1 MKRYLLIIVATLLCI
16 VLKAQSVNYNCRY
29 WFDHDHAQAVT
40 TSFSESSWQTELDVG
55 LLSEGLHTLVLQ
67 ICDTSLVWN
76 MPKSYLFYKTLND
89 QTDIT
94 YHCWYDDDIGHHQT
108 DSLGNGLLQ
117 LDVTSLSEG
126 LHTLNIMLEG
136 NTPKSYMFMKV
147 AVQDPTVEVQYRCW
161 FDNDYNTIQ
170 TGSVGAGV
178 FELEVGGLSNGMHT
192 VHVQL
197 DNGTSSLPQCY
208 VFHKRHVGGNI
219 TKWEYWLNG
228 EYSNRHTTNLSP
240 FVDTL
245 DIISLLPVET
255 WPIRSTC
262 FHFHPNGDEPYLNAK
277 NEIVF
282 RFWDVDRH
290 YLDKSTFYVDENV
303 SEPIVADIFERNT
316 TVSIDAPRD
325 NQIHWFKLDVG
336 RGDYLSFQA
345 DKACTMQLFAPS
357 GEEVYTASGPESI
370 ELRGFNVWEE
380 GTYYLAVHDVMG
392 SGETVSVTYNW
403 LNRYSIVS
411 YDIHLVGNGGC
422 STITFQGNGFNSLLN
437 VYLVNYQTDT
447 IRQLDIGHES
457 NTTTTVSFNFYQ
469 ENLGAYDAVFE
480 FYEEAIR
487 INGALEVQEPV
498 DILLT
503 STVSY
508 PLKFMSGTTVTY
520 DFTIT
525 NNGNMSAYVVPIYL
539 YVSSPTNVN
548 ITHIEIEGLNLPS
561 LADYMNLDS
570 LTMKEVEII
579 RKWAK
584 AKGDDHYFN
593 FFSSVENELGDTVAV
608 RSNFFFVNLAP
619 FESKTI
625 KLKIT
630 ATTGAHQLIKAWMTV
645 PSEVIQPY
653 TMNANRDFESQ
664 FCCIMD
670 HIQCFL
676 AIMSNSGNYSVLLSD
691 GLALLSLEH
700 TQFARFFYKLS
711 EYVNR
716 ASCIVSFANAYVSFL
731 DGLSCHYQW
740 DGIWGSIKSAF
751 KRSAWSMVGATFSCL
766 HSLKA
771 LKELDDYVATIN
783 MEQFLDLGLDK
794 FMLQVKAIY
803 DIGIDVAAVGTN
815 SDCSLIF
822 KEKSVD
828 CFPKNTI
835 GGQTMGCIPGDPND
849 IYGYLS
855 ESGSHY
861 MRQEIQNVQYE
872 IEFENDTTLATAAA
886 HTIIVRDTLDA
897 TKFDL
902 NSLAA
907 RSVTIGDKRL
917 DLNGEQT
924 FARTLDLRPEIYVIA
939 QVEQDY
945 DPTTGIVEWTIQ
957 SLDPMTMEPTEDP
970 NQGALPVNYNG
981 DGVGFI
987 DYSIDL
993 KEAFADGTEISNRAG
1008 IIFDQN
1014 DVIMTPTW
1022 TNTVDAV
1029 KPSSHIEEVI
1039 LMGDS
1044 LSFSFVSSDN
1054 RSGVW
1059 YHSLYYRN
1067 ASTEQEWQVR
1077 KAQIFEDSFML
1088 PFDSL
1093 QTTEYFVIA
1102 VDSAGNVEAMKTEA
1116 EVVVESSVSG
1126 FPLFVAGYGESTNAG
1141 WKFIASPVVGSIA
1154 ATMVDSIFSA
1164 TQYDIYYFDQ
1174 SKELEWRNYKSNSFN
1189 LTNGQ
1194 GYLYASKEDKTLV
1207 FRGAY
1212 NEAETQEVSLN
1223 YSETNSHTNMRGWNL
1238 IGNPFTVPAY
1248 VDRSYYTMN
1257 EDGTAIEPIA
1267 VSSIPACHGVVVKA
1281 ETSGETVTFS
1291 RTVQQN
1297 AANWGSIQIAV
1308 TQATTRGYTVHDKAI
1323 VSFNPNDQLGKFN
1336 FNESN
1341 AKVYIPQDGKDY
1353 AIAYADKTGE
1363 IPVNFKA
1370 AKSGTYTITV
1380 NADGMEF
1387 NYFHLID
1394 NLTGAD
1400 VDLLVEPSYTFHAK
1414 TTDYASR
1421 FRLVFSVGGDEDDDN
1436 APFAFV
1442 SNGNIVIIGAE
1453 AGSTLQIVDVTGR
1466 ILVSRRGDAIN
1477 RVSTNGMASGV
1488 YVLRLISG
1496 EDVKTQKIVIE

>member
-1 MKRYLLIIVATLLCI
+1 MKRYLLTIVATLLCI
-16 VLKAQSVNYNCRY
+16 VLKAQSVSYSCRY
-29 WFDHDHAQAVT
+29 WFDRNYAQVVT

-55 LLSEGLHTLVLQ
+55 SLSEGLHTLVLQ

-76 MPKSYLFYKTLND
+76 MPKSYLFYKTLSD

-94 YHCWYDDDIGHHQT
+94 YHCWFDDDIEHHQT
-108 DSLGNGLLQ
+108 DSLGNGHLL
-117 LDVTSLSEG
+117 LDVASLSEG
-126 LHTLNIMLEG
+126 IHTLNIMLEG
-136 NTPKSYMFMKV
+136 NTPKCYMFMKV
-147 AVQDPTVEVQYRCW
+147 AVQDPTAEVQYRCW
-161 FDNDYNTIQ
+161 FDNDYNMIQ

-178 FELEVGGLSNGMHT
+178 FELEVGGLSDGMHT

-197 DNGTSSLPQCY
+197 DNGTPSLPQCY
-208 VFHKRHVGGNI
+208 VFYKRPVGGNI
-219 TKWEYWLNG
+219 AKWEYWLNG
-228 EYSNRHTTNLSP
+228 EYSSKHTTNLSS

-262 FHFHPNGDEPYLNAK
+262 FHFHPNGEEPYINAK
-277 NEIVF
+277 NKISF
-282 RFWDVDRH
+282 RFWDTED
-290 YLDKSTFYVDENV
+290 YYIEQSMFYVDENV
-303 SEPIVADIFERNT
+303 VESIVAEDIERNT
-316 TVSIDAPRD
+316 TKTIVAPRN
-325 NQIHWFKLDVG
+325 NQIHWLKLNVG

-357 GEEVYTASGPESI
+357 GEEIYAVSGPESI
-370 ELRGFNVWEE
+370 VLEGFNVWED
-380 GTYYLAVHDVMG
+380 GTYYLAVHDVTG
-392 SGETVSVTYNW
+392 IGETVSVTYNW
-403 LNRYSIVS
+403 VYRYVIDS
-411 YDIHLVGNGGC
+411 YDVHLVGNGGC
-422 STITFQGNGFNSLLN
+422 STITYQGNGFNSLLDA
-437 VYLVNYQTDT
+437 YFVNYQNDT
-447 IRQLDIGHES
+447 IRYLDIGHES
-457 NTTTTVSFNFYQ
+457 NTRTTISFNFYG

-480 FYEEAIR
+480 FFEETIR

-498 DILLT
+498 DIVLT
-503 STVSY
+503 SSVSY
-508 PLKFMSGTTVTY
+508 PSTFLRNTTCTY
-520 DFTIT
+520 TYTIT
-525 NNGNMSAYVVPIYL
+525 NNGNMSAYAVPIFVYID
-539 YVSSPTNVN
+539 SPT
-548 ITHIEIEGLNLPS
+548 IDGISHIEFDGLNLPS
-561 LADYMNLDS
+561 IVDNLN
-570 LTMKEVEII
+570 L
-579 RKWAK
+579 
-584 AKGDDHYFN
+584 N
-593 FFSSVENELGDTVAV
+593 FLSPSQIEELKQLEDELGDEP
-608 RSNFFFVNLAP
+608 FFGLLKMLDDEKGDTIITRCNYFFINLAP
-619 FESKTI
+619 LETKTL
-625 KLKIT
+625 KLKIIANEQIHVWIT
-630 ATTGAHQLIKAWMTV
+630 I
-645 PSEVIQPY
+645 PNEIIQPI
-653 TMNANRDFESQ
+653 TTIDNRGLNQ
-664 FCCIMD
+664 YCCVHEKLECYATIVASSLNWSSLIAD
-670 HIQCFL
+670 AAGIASLLFGPE
-676 AIMSNSGNYSVLLSD
+676 AIPVSAVLLTIGNSLTIASCFASYIQDKQTTTRKIVCAEEQDIYYYLRLALTASCPFYADISWGTIFSCIPMYNVIKD
-691 GLALLSLEH
+691 GVKVTKDAVKCLRLALLKQ
-700 TQFARFFYKLS
+700 T
-711 EYVNR
+711 
-716 ASCIVSFANAYVSFL
+716 
-731 DGLSCHYQW
+731 
-740 DGIWGSIKSAF
+740 
-751 KRSAWSMVGATFSCL
+751 
-766 HSLKA
+766 
-771 LKELDDYVATIN
+771 
-783 MEQFLDLGLDK
+783 
-794 FMLQVKAIY
+794 
-803 DIGIDVAAVGTN
+803 AVGLGTDSPTPWL
-815 SDCSLIF
+815 SDFHCLREF
-822 KEKSVD
+822 HKKWPNCPPGDHKGGKSTAVR
-828 CFPKNTI
+828 PL
-835 GGQTMGCIPGDPND
+835 DPND

-924 FARTLDLRPEIYVIA
+924 FARTLDLRPDIYVIA
-939 QVEQDY
+939 QINQDY
-945 DPTTGIVEWTIQ
+945 DPTTGIIQWTIQ
-957 SLDPMTMEPTEDP
+957 SLDPMTMEPTDDP
-970 NQGALPVNYNG
+970 NQGVLPVNYYG

-987 DYSIDL
+987 DYSVNL
-993 KEAFADGTEISNRAG
+993 REAFADGTEISNRAG

-1022 TNTVDAV
+1022 TNIVDAV
-1029 KPSSHIEEVI
+1029 KPTSHIEEVT

-1044 LSFSFVSSDN
+1044 LSFSFISSDN

-1088 PFDSL
+1088 QFDSL

-1126 FPLFVAGYGESTNAG
+1126 YPLFVAGYGESTNAG
-1141 WKFIASPVVGSIA
+1141 WKFIASPVAGSIA

-1164 TQYDIYYFDQ
+1164 TQYDLYYFDQ
-1174 SKELEWRNYKSNSFN
+1174 GKESEWRNYKSNSFN

-1207 FRGAY
+1207 FKGAY

-1223 YSETNSHTNMRGWNL
+1223 YAETNPHTDMRGWNL

-1248 VDRSYYTMN
+1248 VNRSYYTMN
-1257 EDGTAIEPIA
+1257 EDGTAIEPVA
-1267 VSSIPACHGVVVKA
+1267 VSGVTSIPACHGVMVKA

-1297 AANWGSIQIAV
+1297 AANWGGIQIAV

-1363 IPVNFKA
+1363 VPVNFKA
-1370 AKSGTYTITV
+1370 VKSGTYTITV

-1387 NYFHLID
+1387 NFFHLID
-1394 NLTGAD
+1394 NLTGTD
-1400 VDLLVEPSYTFHAK
+1400 VDLLVEPSCTFHAK

-1421 FRLVFSVGGDEDDDN
+1421 FHLVFSVGGDEEDDN
-1436 APFAFV
+1436 APFAFIN
-1442 SNGNIVIIGAE
+1442 NGNIVIIGAD

-1466 ILVSRRGDAIN
+1466 ILVSRGGDEMN
-1477 RVSTNGMASGV
+1477 RISTNGMASGM
-1488 YVLRLISG
+1488 YVLRLING